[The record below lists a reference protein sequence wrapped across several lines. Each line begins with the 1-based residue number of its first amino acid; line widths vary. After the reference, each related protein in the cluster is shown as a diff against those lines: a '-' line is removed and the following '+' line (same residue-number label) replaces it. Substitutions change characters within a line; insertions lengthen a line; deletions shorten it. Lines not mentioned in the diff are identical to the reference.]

1 MTLKELIKLA
11 KEREVSI
18 TGLAFEMWDYL
29 DPNAQR
35 ALGKELCALYND
47 NEEHMLLENLNEYYP
62 ELVLPEEL
70 EVAIKDLDINT
81 EEDIEEALSDYL
93 SNEYG
98 YCHLG
103 YEYDFKGEVIH
114 VYNIKWDID

>member
-1 MTLKELIKLA
+1 MTLKELIKLSEES
-11 KEREVSI
+11 KINI
-18 TGLAFEMWDYL
+18 TSLIFEKWDYL
-29 DPNAQR
+29 DSEAQR
-35 ALGKELCALYND
+35 ALGKEMASLLEWRDEY
-47 NEEHMLLENLNEYYP
+47 LLENLNEYYP
-62 ELVLPEEL
+62 KLVLPEEL

-81 EEDIEEALSDYL
+81 EEEIEEALSDYL